1 MRYGAVNLIHSS
13 KCLINITILA
23 AKAMIRAH
31 KTFISSL
38 AVLNVSVRFIH
49 ELKILYSLWRNS
61 FFSFAYGFFRNKN
74 KTFIC
79 MVSKNCILV
88 RKKDMSAE
96 SDRFGKNSNQV
107 HFLTVQLNFYRSANP
122 KWFPMSLWGFT
133 SMPFKF
139 PYLFTFDH
147 LLSLQLLRTLIA
159 QCAPKNL
166 IELYIIHRWHKAKRE
181 RRFER
186 CFCLKMWNK

>member
-38 AVLNVSVRFIH
+38 AVLNVPVRFIH

-96 SDRFGKNSNQV
+96 LDRFGKIQIKSISLRFNWISIVRPIQSDFQWACEGSLLCHSNFRIYLHLIICF
-107 HFLTVQLNFYRSANP
+107 HFNYFAH
-122 KWFPMSLWGFT
+122 W
-133 SMPFKF
+133 
-139 PYLFTFDH
+139 
-147 LLSLQLLRTLIA
+147 LRNAHQKI
-159 QCAPKNL
+159 
-166 IELYIIHRWHKAKRE
+166 
-181 RRFER
+181 
-186 CFCLKMWNK
+186 